1 MTTLYLAHDPSKDD
15 DAGEMFGTQTAALKK
30 ATDRRKEGDDTTVNK
45 LTIKKLPKA
54 QLLAA
59 IYNRDLEQ
67 FVEEIDVV
75 KEVKGVKHPKKAA
88 A

>member
-15 DAGEMFGTQTAALKK
+15 DAGEMFGTQTAAIKK
-30 ATDRRKEGDDTTVNK
+30 ATDRRKEGHDTTVNK
-45 LTIKKLPKA
+45 LALKKLPKA

-67 FVEEIDVV
+67 FVEEIAVV
-75 KEVKGVKHPKKAA
+75 KEVKGVKSPKKAA